1 MITTTGPDLAQMVG
15 GLIAASQPNGAEP
28 TQADYEAQQQAEDD
42 AAIAKLILR
51 IRRSG
56 DQQLIKLLQRLCEEA
71 AIGGAGSMVF
81 WMTSGSTDY
90 DNDLL
95 PAIKRF
101 VRRDCKLIYCIPKR

>member
-71 AIGGAGSMVF
+71 AIGGAGSMIH
-81 WMTSGSTDY
+81 WMTAYNADF
-90 DNDLL
+90 DQIQ
-95 PAIKRF
+95 PVIQRF